1 MTEESA
7 LIATLE
13 GGGLDVRFLSRHAK
27 LRDLKG
33 AKVATCEG
41 PPLAVPKK
49 TKLYVE
55 FAKRERENVVPLYH
69 AFQQCAPLVCV
80 NTFRFEMLFSEISL
94 DRKLF
99 KNCEVSKTPIS
110 KGFWDY
116 LLENACH
123 IVGLRYPPNVLSS
136 E

>member
-13 GGGLDVRFLSRHAK
+13 GGALDVRFLSHRAK
-27 LRDLKG
+27 RNDLKG
-33 AKVATCEG
+33 AVVAVGEG

-69 AFQQCAPLVCV
+69 AFQQCAHELVEFL
-80 NTFRFEMLFSEISL
+80 T
-94 DRKLF
+94 
-99 KNCEVSKTPIS
+99 CEQ
-110 KGFWDY
+110 
-116 LLENACH
+116 
-123 IVGLRYPPNVLSS
+123 
-136 E
+136 